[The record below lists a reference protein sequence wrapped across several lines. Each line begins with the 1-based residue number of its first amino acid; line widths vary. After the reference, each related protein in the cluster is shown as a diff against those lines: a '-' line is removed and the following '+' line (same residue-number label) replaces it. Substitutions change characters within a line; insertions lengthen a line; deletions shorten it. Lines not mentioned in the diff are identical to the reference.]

1 MSHEFSGA
9 NAQGFAIAV
18 LENSHGLTDADRAFI
33 PTAVDRSSRGGSW
46 GALAQDSLAHPE
58 FKDAVQSKDGKAL
71 YIPVGRRAPVSSP
84 GADEDAFWLRDL
96 LKDGR
101 PADLS
106 AYITGDT
113 AIIADYQKSINDSI
127 SRTTIITLLLLI
139 VILLTIYRSPVTPL
153 IPLTTIGIAFMVVRP
168 VVAFLGLHVI
178 HVAAFTETFILA
190 LTFGA
195 GTDYCIFLISRF
207 KEQMARGDRQ
217 GEAIATTSHRVGEA
231 ITSSAATVIVR
242 GLAMTPAKLSLF
254 STTGPAIAAAVAVT
268 LIAGLTLTPALIS
281 VGGERFFWPQR
292 VTVDKPSRFWTA
304 ASGLIVRRPRR
315 GLLLGL
321 GPLLLLAGVFPA
333 LRLAHHERQP

>member
-18 LENSHGLTDADRAFI
+18 LENSHGLTDADRAFYA
-33 PTAVDRSSRGGSW
+33 TAVDRISRGGSRVVFV
-46 GALAQDSLAHPE
+46 QDYLAHPE

-153 IPLTTIGIAFMVVRP
+153 IPLTTIRIAFMVVPP
-168 VVAFLGLHVI
+168 VVSFLGIHVI
-178 HVAAFTETFILA
+178 HVAAFTETFIL
-190 LTFGA
+190 TPPSGA
-195 GTDYCIFLISRF
+195 HTNYFIFLIPPF
-207 KEQMARGDRQ
+207 NN
-217 GEAIATTSHRVGEA
+217 
-231 ITSSAATVIVR
+231 
-242 GLAMTPAKLSLF
+242 
-254 STTGPAIAAAVAVT
+254 
-268 LIAGLTLTPALIS
+268 
-281 VGGERFFWPQR
+281 
-292 VTVDKPSRFWTA
+292 
-304 ASGLIVRRPRR
+304 
-315 GLLLGL
+315 
-321 GPLLLLAGVFPA
+321 
-333 LRLAHHERQP
+333 